1 MNTRIIEQRDFAMPF
16 PTDEDSAFKAAFKK
30 LTPKG
35 TPKDLIKTVQSQIFG
50 MTTIVSLHKTG

>member
-1 MNTRIIEQRDFAMPF
+1 MPF